1 MNRRMIRFGLV
12 ALIIL
17 SLVGVTAG
25 CGNTPTSQPA
35 AQSSGS
41 SSSGGDNTKVM
52 TLKVADSLPPS
63 NSISVDGVQV
73 WMKKVEELTKGKVKF
88 QYFPSEQLGKAGDM
102 LELARSGTADIAY
115 VVPSY
120 IAGKLPLSQVVELP
134 GAFDSSMIGSKLYWQ
149 MVQGPLLDEYLKN
162 GVRPVWAF
170 ANPPHEV
177 FNTKKEVKVPDN
189 LKGLKIRTAGGLQ
202 TITAQVLGAV
212 PVSKSPTELYEAMQH
227 GVVDG
232 AIFPVHSL
240 APYKI
245 DELAKFATNGSNV
258 GSLGFT
264 LSINEKLW
272 QTLPPDIQKAMMQA
286 GDFASENIGKAMDTN
301 RAKQLQDASAKGM
314 KTYNLTADEKK
325 KWVDAMVPVE
335 QDWIKQ
341 MKGQGLD
348 AEKILQARND
358 LLKKITNK

>member
-1 MNRRMIRFGLV
+1 MKKGLFRL
-12 ALIIL
+12 ALVSTLIL
-17 SLVGVTAG
+17 TLVG
-25 CGNTPTSQPA
+25 CGSAPATQPTSA
-35 AQSSGS
+35 TSSTSSGDS
-41 SSSGGDNTKVM
+41 QKVI
-52 TLKVADSLPPS
+52 TLKVADSLPTS

-73 WMKKVEELTKGKVKF
+73 WMKKAEELTKGKVKF
-88 QYFPSEQLGKAGDM
+88 QYFPSEQLGKAADM

-120 IAGKLPLSQVVELP
+120 AAGKLPLSQVVELP
-134 GAFDSSMIGSKLYWQ
+134 GAFDSSVMGSKLYWQ
-149 MVQGPLLDEYLKN
+149 MTQGGLLDEYLKN

-170 ANPPHEV
+170 ANPPHEI
-177 FNTKKEVKVPDN
+177 FNTKKDVKVPED

-202 TITAQVLGAV
+202 TLTAKLLGAV
-212 PVSKSPTELYEAMQH
+212 PVSKSPTELYEAMQN

-232 AIFPVHSL
+232 AVFPVHSI

-272 QTLPPDIQKAMMQA
+272 QTLSPDIQKAMIEA
-286 GDFASENIGKAMDTN
+286 GDFASANIGKAMDSN
-301 RAKQLQDASAKGM
+301 RAQQLKDATAKYGM
-314 KTYNLTADEKK
+314 KVYLLTPDEKK
-325 KWVDAMVPVE
+325 KWVQAMALV
-335 QDWIKQ
+335 QDDWIKQ

-348 AEKILQARND
+348 PEKVIKARDEIMQKLN
-358 LLKKITNK
+358 KK

>member
-1 MNRRMIRFGLV
+1 MKRRVHLGLV
-12 ALIIL
+12 LALIL
-17 SLVGVTAG
+17 MLVAAVG
-25 CGNTPTSQPA
+25 CGSTPATQTNTQGG
-35 AQSSGS
+35 SGS
-41 SSSGGDNTKVM
+41 NNGSNAKTM
-52 TLKVADSLPPS
+52 TLKVADSLPTS

-73 WMKKVEELTKGKVKF
+73 WMKKVEELTGGKVKF
-88 QYFPSEQLGKAGDM
+88 QYFPNEQLGKAGDM

-134 GAFDSSMIGSKLYWQ
+134 AAFESSALGSKLFWQ

-170 ANPPHEV
+170 TNPPHEV
-177 FNTKKEVKVPDN
+177 FNTKKEVKVPDD

-202 TITAQVLGAV
+202 TITAQLLGAV

-245 DELAKFATNGSNV
+245 DELAKYATNGSDV

-272 QTLPPDIQKAMMQA
+272 ESLPPDIQKAMIQA
-286 GDFASENIGKAMDTN
+286 GDFASENIGKAMDAN
-301 RAKQLQDASAKGM
+301 RAKQLQEASTKYGM
-314 KTYNLTADEKK
+314 KVYNLTPEEKQ
-325 KWVDAMVPVE
+325 KWKEAMAGVE
-335 QDWIKQ
+335 QEWLKQ
-341 MKGQGLD
+341 MKSQGLD
-348 AEKILQARND
+348 GEKVLKARNEILQQ
-358 LLKKITNK
+358 LTKK